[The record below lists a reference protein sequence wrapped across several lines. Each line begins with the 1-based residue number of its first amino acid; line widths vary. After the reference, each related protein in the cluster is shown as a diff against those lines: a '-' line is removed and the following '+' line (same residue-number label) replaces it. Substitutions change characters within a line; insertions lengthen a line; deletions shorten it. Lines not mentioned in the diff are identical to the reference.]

1 MATMRIPTEFTAIDK
16 FTSVISKMTDST
28 NKFSNTTTASIDRF
42 NKKAN
47 KVAGNMAIA
56 GSAIVGGFGLAVNSA
71 SEFET
76 KMSNVSTLIDTNV
89 EDMDKMG
96 KDVLKLAKVLP
107 VPIDELTSSLYDIRS
122 AGIPAKDAMA
132 ALETSA
138 RLAKAGLSTTSEATN
153 IQTSA
158 MNAFASEGLSANEIA
173 NLLFKTVKAGKTNM
187 AELSQAFGANAAVIQ
202 SSGVKLADFQAAT
215 AALTVTGAPASQAQ
229 NQLKASIVALQKPT
243 AEMTKIF
250 QKLGVTSEKELIAK
264 EGSLVGAFDAVNK
277 AGKGMGINLAKAW
290 SSVEASSAVTGLLGA
305 NNATYISTLKDMQSG
320 TDELTTA
327 FAKQQETTAS
337 KVQLSKNNMEALSIT
352 IGTHVAP
359 ILSTL
364 IDVVTPLITAFTE
377 WASNNQGVIKT
388 IAKVGIGLLAL
399 SGIIK
404 GVTIATS
411 IYKNG
416 LIAYNFVQ
424 GLVAFSTGASS
435 VSINAQKGYMFAA
448 SVATKAMTASQWLLN
463 AAMTA
468 NPIGLII
475 VGVVALIALVA
486 VIINKWNEWGAA
498 LSIFLGPLGLI
509 ISIIQ
514 SFRTHWDSVVQ
525 AFQTD
530 GILGGLKR
538 IGLVLLDAILMP
550 VQQLLE
556 LLAKIPGLGDLATAG
571 AAKIGE
577 LRQSLELVPAPETKQ
592 AQNIQNS
599 SINGNIGINVSA
611 DKGSSASVDSSFSGG
626 IMPNVTSTQGAF

>member
-1 MATMRIPTEFTAIDK
+1 MRIPTEFTAIDK
-16 FTSVISKMTDST
+16 FTSVVSRMTEST
-28 NKFSNTTTASIDRF
+28 SKFSNTTTAAIDRF
-42 NKKAN
+42 NSKAN
-47 KVAGNMAIA
+47 KVAGNIA
-56 GSAIVGGFGLAVNSA
+56 VAGGAIVGGFGLAVNSA
-71 SEFET
+71 SEFES
-76 KMSNVSTLIDTNV
+76 KMSNVSTLVDTST

-96 KDVLKLAKVLP
+96 KEVLKLAKVLP
-107 VPIDELTSSLYDIRS
+107 VPIEDLTSSLYDIRS

-153 IQTSA
+153 ILTSA
-158 MNAFASEGLSANEIA
+158 MNAFASEGLTSDQIA

-202 SSGVKLADFQAAT
+202 SAGVTLADFQAAT

-229 NQLKASIVALQKPT
+229 TQLKASIVALQKPT
-243 AEMTKIF
+243 AEMAKIF

-264 EGSLVGAFDAVNK
+264 KGSLVGAFEAVNK
-277 AGKGMGINLAKAW
+277 AGKDMGLNLAKAW

-320 TDELTTA
+320 TDELSLA
-327 FAKQQETTAS
+327 FAKQQDTTAS
-337 KVQLSKNNMEALSIT
+337 KVQIAKNNMEALSIT
-352 IGTHVAP
+352 IGTQLAP

-364 IDVVTPLITAFTE
+364 IDVVTPLIESFTN

-388 IAKVGIGLLAL
+388 IAKVGIGLVGLA
-399 SGIIK
+399 GIIK

-424 GLVAFSTGASS
+424 GMVAFFTNASS

-475 VGVVALIALVA
+475 VGVAALIALVA

-514 SFRTHWDSVVQ
+514 SFRTHWESVVE
-525 AFQTD
+525 AFKTD

-538 IGLVLLDAILMP
+538 IGVVLLDAILMP

-571 AAKIGE
+571 ANKIGE
-577 LRQSLELVPAPETKQ
+577 LRQSLDLIPAPETKQ
-592 AQNIQNS
+592 AENIQNS
-599 SINGNIGINVSA
+599 TLNGSIGINVSA
-611 DKGSSASVDSSFSGG
+611 EKGTNANVNSSFSGG
-626 IMPNVTSTQGAF
+626 ITPNLTSTQGAF